1 MKKDTMGEGLYI
13 ALGLLAVTIFVA
25 VVLPFIRSV
34 VADSTTRRP
43 TIPTSFVPSQQLPV
57 QQSSLSIELKA

>member
-43 TIPTSFVPSQQLPV
+43 TIPTSFNTNYTPESFISVKWDLG
-57 QQSSLSIELKA
+57 